1 MIYLIVG
8 KIVNGNNVKSY
19 VVMGENGNTQLIRK
33 VSILKFCKD
42 NDVLNVTTSKSGL
55 TGKGIMLSNIPKY
68 KDTGMFGVQQVGGMS
83 QAEVIQLAQP
93 YIEKYKQDKVNKQA
107 KQDNNNGKTKQE
119 QYVLNKI
126 DIIEL
131 LINYALK
138 MKNITNEMASNGDFT
153 RYIKQIDIDNAEG
166 DSLDNLIKRQGVN
179 GLANGLL
186 DRLNKLKDRVKKFGL
201 DNNLLVMIGHLENEC
216 EQLRK
221 LHSETK
227 EIIKQNRDRENIE
240 EKENRQLENT
250 IEKENLD
257 DIPVVEDAHID
268 AIEISVP
275 ETHIENIG
283 DIFSDIPVV
292 DDADE
297 GGILVPLEDELENIE
312 RLDINNVLDELFISH
327 EGYSK
332 QNSSSKNDITAEY
345 KSWDNFGMSV
355 ASIITIIY
363 KGNDNKFMIEASI
376 PTIYKVKGYNTGSFK
391 FPGDYT
397 VKITRDNIDKA
408 KIGLQDYI
416 SNTIQVYTDADRM
429 LSEQCQL
436 SKQLL
441 DEIDTARK
449 SISTEWSFYLMS
461 QYSNTGFVDYIKNGL
476 VNRTRNALKTWDS
489 FGINPNLVLS
499 TKVKN
504 KLDLLVREARKTE
517 EQYIKEKEKQ
527 QAEERKQIKKNGTTH
542 SYEDATFKEQ
552 LETIIDRADDVLSN
566 IDRIS
571 ESLSDMYSSYREYS
585 SGEYISPFVKRA
597 ETILLSI
604 FAKFSRELHLN
615 KECSFHTRKELRAGA
630 WFAGADFDELNDEAN
645 QCTEYIEEIISQL
658 IECINNAS
666 GLSNKTLDN
675 LQSLY
680 NELLDI
686 DVDDSNKYNLNIDS
700 EFNSTYLDFLG
711 ADYDSGNYDGIRGK
725 VKVILDSIEECIE
738 RCRET
743 LIQGNESSEHE
754 INISHISS
762 KDIDEA
768 LRLFDDI

>member
-8 KIVNGNNVKSY
+8 KIVDGNNVKSY
-19 VVMGENGNTQLIRK
+19 IVMSENGNTQLIRK
-33 VSILKFCKD
+33 TSILKFCRD
-42 NDVLNVTTSKSGL
+42 NDVLNVNASKNGL

-68 KDTGMFGVQQVGGMS
+68 KDTGMFGMQQVGGMS

-93 YIEKYKQDKVNKQA
+93 YIEKYKQDKINKQS
-107 KQDNNNGKTKQE
+107 KQDNNNDKTKQE

-166 DSLDNLIKRQGVN
+166 ESLDNIIKRQGVN

-186 DRLNKLKDRVKKFGL
+186 DRLNKLKNRVKKFGL
-201 DNNLLVMIGHLENEC
+201 NNNLLVMIEHLENEC

-227 EIIKQNRDRENIE
+227 QIIKQNKDRENIE
-240 EKENRQLENT
+240 EKEVKQLENT

-257 DIPVVEDAHID
+257 AIPVVDDAHID
-268 AIEISVP
+268 AIEISAP
-275 ETHIENIG
+275 ETHIENIEDIFG
-283 DIFSDIPVV
+283 DIPIV

-297 GGILVPLEDELENIE
+297 NGILVPLEDELENIE
-312 RLDINNVLDELFISH
+312 KLDISSVLDELFLSH
-327 EGYSK
+327 DGYST
-332 QNSSSKNDITAEY
+332 QNRSSKNGITAEY
-345 KSWDNFGMSV
+345 RSWDNFGMSV

-363 KGNDNKFMIEASI
+363 KGTDNKFMVEASI
-376 PTIYKVKGYNTGSFK
+376 PPMYKVKGYNVDSFK
-391 FPGDYT
+391 FPGDYA
-397 VKITRDNIDKA
+397 VKITRDSIDEA
-408 KIGLQDYI
+408 KTSLQNYI
-416 SNTIQVYTDADRM
+416 NNTVQVYTDADRM

-449 SISTEWSFYLMS
+449 SLLGEYISYALNGDD
-461 QYSNTGFVDYIKNGL
+461 NTSFVDYIKDGL
-476 VNRTRNALKTWDS
+476 INRAKNALKTWDN

-504 KLDLLVREARKTE
+504 NLDLLIREIRKTE
-517 EQYIKEKEKQ
+517 EQYTKEQEKQ
-527 QAEERKQIKKNGTTH
+527 QAEERRQIHKNGTTY
-542 SYEDATFKEQ
+542 SYEDNTFKEQ
-552 LETIIDRADDVLSN
+552 LDNIIDKADDMLYS

-571 ESLSDMYSSYREYS
+571 ESLSDMYSSYREYA

-604 FAKFSRELHLN
+604 FAKFSSELHLN
-615 KECSFHTRKELRAGA
+615 KECNFHTRKELRAGA

-658 IECINNAS
+658 ADCINS
-666 GLSNKTLDN
+666 ISSLSSKTIDN

-686 DVDDSNKYNLNIDS
+686 NVDDSDRYDLNPDS
-700 EFNSTYLDFLG
+700 NFNSIYLDFLG
-711 ADYDSGNYDGIRGK
+711 EAYNSGDYGGIRGK
-725 VKVILDSIEECIE
+725 IKVILDSIEECIE

-743 LIQGNESSEHE
+743 LVQDNNNSERE
-754 INISHISS
+754 INTSHISS
-762 KDIDEA
+762 KDLDEA